1 MDNIG
6 NVFYHSH
13 LLYILFVFFFKCVL
27 QLIDP
32 VSHIAVIFIFRK
44 CIGVK
49 GIMVHMGVCF
59 KNAQPCV
66 EVSIKIKYSLMNI

>member
-1 MDNIG
+1 M
-6 NVFYHSH
+6 
-13 LLYILFVFFFKCVL
+13 
-27 QLIDP
+27 
-32 VSHIAVIFIFRK
+32 SHIAVIFIFRK

-49 GIMVHMGVCF
+49 GIMVHVGVCF